1 VGNVRLD
8 SIEETKRKAAEDPT
22 AAQLPIDLSGEFR
35 TDESLPQFGGTVKF
49 ARGEA
54 LLEGDFP
61 PFLGGEGRT
70 PSPLTYCFY
79 GALCCYGST
88 FAMQAAMAG
97 VDLDALRIRLRLT
110 ADFHQAL
117 GIGERHP
124 LSGFQF
130 EVEVETDASDDD
142 VERIKKLA
150 DERCPAIWA
159 MDHRVPYQTSARKV

>member
-1 VGNVRLD
+1 MGNVRLD
-8 SIEETKRKAAEDPT
+8 RIEETKRKAGDDPAE
-22 AAQLPIDLSGEFR
+22 AQLPIDLSGEFR
-35 TDESLPQFGGTVKF
+35 MDESLPQFGGTVKF

-61 PFLGGEGRT
+61 PFLGGDGRT
-70 PSPLTYCFY
+70 PSPLAYCFY
-79 GALCCYGST
+79 GAMCCYGST

-117 GIGERHP
+117 GIADRDP
-124 LSGFQF
+124 LSSFEF
-130 EVEVETDASDDD
+130 EVEVETDASNED
-142 VERIKKLA
+142 VQRVKKLA

-159 MDHRVPYQTSARKV
+159 MDHRVPYSTAARKV